1 MVYDMVASLSFGS
14 HDESHVILLGDDK
27 DRMKF
32 YPTYVDWNKRKFAP
46 FHAHSVD
53 LDASRLGDLFRANST
68 FDGFSPEHTCNYDSE
83 CHASS
88 VCRRFKCQNRMMLRL
103 ERSAKPMPAVGR
115 GDVSGRAFARVL
127 VSLSLK
133 LVSVAT
139 KTRIVCPIAAASV
152 DGVVVVG

>member
-1 MVYDMVASLSFGS
+1 MVASLSFGS
-14 HDESHVILLGDDK
+14 HDEIHVILLGDDK

-68 FDGFSPEHTCNYDSE
+68 FDGFSPGHTCNIDSE

-88 VCRRFKCQNRMMLRL
+88 VCHRFKCQ
-103 ERSAKPMPAVGR
+103 SYDVAVGEKCKANASCR
-115 GDVSGRAFARVL
+115 SGRCERKSFRQSTCQPKLKAGERCNENADC
-127 VSLSLK
+127 LSN
-133 LVSVAT
+133 SC
-139 KTRIVCPIAAASV
+139 RFRGWRRRC
-152 DGVVVVG
+152 